1 MMNFIGRA
9 CLVCLF
15 VFLNLLLRHVVCLSG
30 IQDCVS
36 SAALVLCLDV
46 FTSSVKQLRCQV
58 TFLDI
63 KFFKY
68 SEYEKMPNDV
78 AMDYYNKNT

>member
-9 CLVCLF
+9 CLFCLF
-15 VFLNLLLRHVVCLSG
+15 VVLNLLFRHVVCLSG

-46 FTSSVKQLRCQV
+46 FTSRTVS
-58 TFLDI
+58 
-63 KFFKY
+63 
-68 SEYEKMPNDV
+68 SN
-78 AMDYYNKNT
+78 